1 MDAVPFRP
9 PAVACTFPP
18 LKSYVV
24 MYITRLRV
32 LFVFDIVD
40 TVRGR
45 IESLAIECTIA
56 ERGNKDR
63 L

>member
-1 MDAVPFRP
+1 MPFRP

-24 MYITRLRV
+24 IHIIRLRV
-32 LFVFDIVD
+32 LIVFAIVD

-45 IESLAIECTIA
+45 LESPAIECTIA
-56 ERGNKDR
+56 EGGNKDR